1 MSFYR
6 GEVPSDLPEEVA
18 RKRKGHENQWL
29 ATLPLKLPVSRISN
43 FIVALLLPGSLSR
56 LCRLLKPTKCRSSP
70 QGNCSEVSPPR
81 LFPPA
86 PNSENTFNLGEG
98 QYPPLNLGDPE
109 NGLLTEDNL
118 VCISR
123 QIGREWQEIG
133 LSLGLTYTEVEHI
146 NHNNKSVSR
155 RFYFILFFNMI
166 LRLDKSEFSLSSL
179 EKF

>member
-6 GEVPSDLPEEVA
+6 GKVSSDLPKEVA
-18 RKRKGHENQWL
+18 RKRKEHENQWL
-29 ATLPLKLPVSRISN
+29 ATLPLKLPVSHISHL
-43 FIVALLLPGSLSR
+43 IVALLLPGSFF
-56 LCRLLKPTKCRSSP
+56 SSPSPVKTDKVPPLAPP

-86 PNSENTFNLGEG
+86 LNSENNFNLGEG

-155 RFYFILFFNMI
+155 TFF
-166 LRLDKSEFSLSSL
+166 
-179 EKF
+179 